1 MGILEMD
8 FERILG
14 VTFFISSFHSI
25 MLCLKKIKSKRWN
38 NKISR
43 QAKLSN
49 LTKAMISSLSHLWI
63 FKICFWE
70 LWNMWIVNSTNACT
84 LIVILH
90 DRRFQLCFDD
100 IHTTQYCCWFMFWY
114 VLESYD
120 VQKVFTGCLH
130 HVYRVIY
137 NIISMT

>member
-14 VTFFISSFHSI
+14 VPFFHSSFHSI

-70 LWNMWIVNSTNACT
+70 LWNMWNVNCEFYKRMYSHRHLARSTFPVVFWRHT
-84 LIVILH
+84 HDTILLLI
-90 DRRFQLCFDD
+90 
-100 IHTTQYCCWFMFWY
+100 Y
-114 VLESYD
+114 VLICTWELWRTKSIYRMS
-120 VQKVFTGCLH
+120 TSCLQSDLQH
-130 HVYRVIY
+130 H
-137 NIISMT
+137 